1 MDPTFLT
8 RPQNERSTFER
19 KYLERFGN
27 AADKRI
33 GLPGLSSQL
42 VDRQREMDAANTRLE
57 EARNKFEQWKTNF
70 QRRRKE
76 IDDQQQAL
84 AEQKKQL
91 DTFTQHHIMELE
103 KAKRRE
109 QEETQKAREIEK
121 ELASLTE
128 REEKLRE
135 KNDLLTAEL
144 RELQPCAD
152 CLQAVVESCQ
162 SFDNIDAIL
171 HRHESLSNTRS
182 EYLIRYQEL
191 MSHYGSDEGRLSQQ
205 LEVRRSHL
213 IDSTQRYNKQLA
225 AIKETKKQ
233 NEYRNTWLVGEVQR
247 IQDKN
252 TELAAIKTSI
262 LTIYNRAVAKSGAV
276 AVEVQKKK
284 GEITEEG
291 MLEYIENKFLDLRDI
306 IREANLP
313 GQHPHDALGAQSSQ
327 V

>member
-1 MDPTFLT
+1 MDRTFLT
-8 RPQNERSTFER
+8 RPQDERSTFER

-33 GLPGLSSQL
+33 GLPGLSPQL
-42 VDRQREMDAANTRLE
+42 VDKQREMEAANTRLE

-70 QRRRKE
+70 QRKRKE

-91 DTFTQHHIMELE
+91 DAFTQHHIMELE

-109 QEETQKAREIEK
+109 QEETRKAREIEK

-128 REEKLRE
+128 REERLRE

-144 RELQPCAD
+144 RELQPRAG
-152 CLQAVVESCQ
+152 CLQGVVESCQ
-162 SFDNIDAIL
+162 AFDNVEAIL
-171 HRHESLSNTRS
+171 HRHESLSTTRS
-182 EYLIRYQEL
+182 EYLVKYQEL
-191 MSHYGSDEGRLSQQ
+191 MGRYGSDEGKLAQE
-205 LEVRRSHL
+205 LEVQRSHL
-213 IDSTQRYNKQLA
+213 IDATQKYNKRLA

-247 IQDKN
+247 IEDKN

-262 LTIYNRAVAKSGAV
+262 LTIYNRAVLKSGPA
-276 AVEVQKKK
+276 AVEIQRKK
-284 GEITEEG
+284 GDLSEEG
-291 MLEYIENKFLDLRDI
+291 MLEHIENRFLDLRDI

-313 GQHPHDALGAQSSQ
+313 GQHPHEALAAPPGQ